1 MVKRMED
8 MARLDLPANPAV
20 LAVARTV
27 VSSTIS
33 SVGIPLDERLD
44 DVRLAVTEACN
55 HVVRQIP
62 TSNSKPRIEL
72 SCRATN
78 DRLEILVEASFG
90 QGDVHE
96 SLDEQISMSQNIES
110 EQSWGKELMSALVD
124 GLEIVDQ
131 EHRSAVA
138 LTFTY
143 QGPNFTYQNL

>member
-8 MARLDLPANPAV
+8 LARLDLPANPGV

-27 VSSTIS
+27 VASAIS
-33 SVGIPLDERLD
+33 SAGIPLDERLD

-55 HVVRQIP
+55 HVVRQAP
-62 TSNSKPRIEL
+62 TGNSKPRIEL

-78 DRLEILVEASFG
+78 DRLEILVEAGFG
-90 QGDVHE
+90 QFDVPE
-96 SLDEQISMSQNIES
+96 ALDAPISMTQNIEA

-124 GLEIVDQ
+124 GLEIIDQ
-131 EHRSAVA
+131 ERRSAVA

-143 QGPNFTYQNL
+143 QNL